1 MAGVNEFLAAS
12 IGGITVKVY
21 LCAFLAILGGFLAR
35 WIVTTVLGGIA
46 KGAGKTR
53 TEIDDMLIRAFV
65 RPAGWAC
72 LLGGL
77 YAALL
82 ILPLPSEPVDI
93 RKFSDSLVKG
103 FSILIIIWCAGLL
116 LDGLI
121 QIWKIRA
128 DASDSRIDDQLVPLV
143 HKAGKVFLYVVGI
156 VLFLQNLGY
165 SVASLIAGLGL
176 GGAAIALASKDTL
189 ANFFGSVVVFV
200 DRPFHVGDWIEMDGI
215 EGTVE
220 EVGLRTTRIRTFAN
234 SLITMPNSMLTTT
247 AIENWSRMKKRRIKM
262 NVGVTYSTSPE
273 KMEQLVEGI
282 RAIIAADEAMD
293 HEYYLVYFNAFGPSS
308 LDVFIYCFTR
318 STVWAEYLA
327 ARQNFMLKIMRLVDE
342 LDLEFAFPTQ
352 TLHVESMPG
361 ADRNQTGNQG

>member
-1 MAGVNEFLAAS
+1 MTEVNEFLS
-12 IGGITVKVY
+12 LTIGGISLKIYVY
-21 LCAFLAILGGFLAR
+21 AFLMILGGFLAK
-35 WIVTTVLGGIA
+35 WIVTGILNGIA
-46 KGAGKTR
+46 RGAGKTR
-53 TEIDDMLIRAFV
+53 TAVDDMLIGAFV

-77 YAALL
+77 YGALL
-82 ILPLPSEPVDI
+82 ILPLPAEPVDI
-93 RKFSDSLVKG
+93 RKFSDSLIKG
-103 FSILIIIWCAGLL
+103 FSVLIIVWCAALL
-116 LDGLI
+116 LDGFI
-121 QIWKIRA
+121 QIWKSKA
-128 DASDSRIDDQLVPLV
+128 DATDSKLDDQLVPLV
-143 HKAGKVFLYVVGI
+143 HKAGKAFLYVVGI

-189 ANFFGSVVVFV
+189 ANFFGSVVIFV

-234 SLITMPNSMLTTT
+234 SLITMPNSMLTTK

-282 RAIIAADEAMD
+282 RAIIAADQTMD
-293 HEYYLVYFNAFGPSS
+293 QDYYLVYFNQFGPSS
-308 LDVFIYCFTR
+308 LDVFIYCFTV

-327 ARQNFMLKIMRLVDE
+327 ARQSFMLKIMRLVDE
-342 LDLEFAFPTQ
+342 LGLEFAFPTQ
-352 TLHVESMPG
+352 TLHVESLSPAG
-361 ADRNQTGNQG
+361 QNLS

>member
-1 MAGVNEFLAAS
+1 MTGINELLAVT
-12 IGGITVKVY
+12 IGGIPFKIYVY
-21 LCAFLAILGGFLAR
+21 AFLSILAGFLAR
-35 WIVTTVLGGIA
+35 WIITAILGGIA

-53 TEIDDMLIRAFV
+53 TTLDDMLVGAFV

-77 YAALL
+77 YGALM

-103 FSILIIIWCAGLL
+103 FSILIIVWCAALL
-116 LDGLI
+116 LDGFI
-121 QIWKIRA
+121 QVWKTKA
-128 DASDSRIDDQLVPLV
+128 DASDSRLDDQLVPLV
-143 HKAGKVFLYVVGI
+143 HKAGKAFLWVIGI

-189 ANFFGSVVVFV
+189 ANFFGSVVIFV

-234 SLITMPNSMLTTT
+234 SLITMPNSMLTTK

-262 NVGVTYSTSPE
+262 TVGVTYSTNPE
-273 KMEQLVEGI
+273 KMAQLVDGI
-282 RAIIAADEAMD
+282 RAIIAGDESMD
-293 HEYYLVYFNAFGPSS
+293 HDYYLVNFNEFGPSS

-318 STVWAEYLA
+318 STVWADYLA

-342 LDLEFAFPTQ
+342 LGLEFAFPTQ
-352 TLHVESMPG
+352 TLHVESLPK
-361 ADRNQTGNQG
+361 AEPDLSA